1 MRAEDIR
8 YPLHWPSGW
17 VRTAKPI
24 RSPFSARYMAIAV
37 TKLLQDLTGAGADPS
52 SIQISTNV
60 PLNGSGRARSGEPQP
75 VDRGVA
81 VYFRLDGE
89 QMVSACDRWDR
100 VEDNVYAIARDIET
114 ARARTQWGATTMDRV
129 LAGNR
134 YDALPAPTIAQVE
147 QEAPM
152 ESRRRKHCGFC
163 GLAGHTR
170 PTCPAIRKLYE
181 SHGAA

>member
-1 MRAEDIR
+1 
-8 YPLHWPSGW
+8 
-17 VRTAKPI
+17 
-24 RSPFSARYMAIAV
+24 MAIAIA
-37 TKLLQDLTGAGADPS
+37 KLLQDLTGAGVDPS

-75 VDRGVA
+75 ADRGVA
-81 VYFRLDGE
+81 VYFQLGGE

-114 ARARTQWGATTMDRV
+114 ARARTQWGASTMHRV

-134 YDALPAPTIAQVE
+134 YDALPAPTVAQAA
-147 QEAPM
+147 EAAP
-152 ESRRRKHCGFC
+152 SRRRKHCGFC
-163 GLAGHTR
+163 GAAGHTR

-181 SHGAA
+181 APGAT